1 MASHHTEM
9 RKTGYADADPAWW
22 QERAGGRV
30 DTVQPRSAPRL
41 TDRIGAILT
50 RNSDYAPFEAELP
63 RIEMAA
69 YDDELDDFEE
79 DRPPRR
85 APMQRRKPARRLN
98 WKLVAF
104 GAALSA
110 SAAIGLWAMLSQ
122 EEGVPAQAKI
132 ALSLDGI
139 ADRSEKLAILGD
151 EARALIAPANL
162 ARVVE
167 RAHLDRDPEFSG
179 RSTGVFSFVSEL
191 VSGGDPGRSAED
203 RLRRVVAT
211 ELDARDNA
219 IVLTV
224 RSSDAA
230 KSDAIAQEIA
240 ASYAEAASGPVR
252 NVDPPKPAVYA
263 ATPEAA
269 PPALEKAEADLA
281 AFTAS
286 GGDKLAEA
294 TRLKSELDRLN
305 AENAAAQKRL
315 LEESGKS
322 DAGTL
327 ASLLDGSFPPELLTP
342 GLDDLRGRYVSAKLA
357 VEQLAQALGPRHP
370 RLQTAQGQA
379 DALKSDLEREIRG
392 VLADA
397 RSSLQQAQDKAQS
410 LAARSGATAKKLRET
425 GVDVDRFQQLQAAVD
440 TARDARQDTITTAS
454 IPAAAARP
462 MTSMVERIERPAIL
476 PQPSETGAETTVTG
490 LMAIL
495 ALAIATG
502 AGIIGL
508 ARLAR
513 RKLAGAPA
521 EFDEDLVDGQAVAG
535 EKAPMWDRGPQTQAR
550 FAPEPEY
557 RPQQDWRD
565 EAAMDDLVH
574 LRRQVAALKQ
584 RVQDFSQ
591 TRYRHDG

>member
-1 MASHHTEM
+1 MAFHQTAS

-30 DTVQPRSAPRL
+30 DVVQPREPRL

-50 RNSDYAPFEAELP
+50 RHDGYEATLS

-69 YDDELDDFEE
+69 YDDEPADFEE
-79 DRPPRR
+79 ERPPRAARR
-85 APMQRRKPARRLN
+85 ARPARRFA
-98 WKLVAF
+98 WGLVAF

-110 SAAIGLWAMLSQ
+110 CAAIGLWAMLSR
-122 EEGVPAQAKI
+122 EEGAPAQAKI

-139 ADRSEKLAILGD
+139 TDIAEKRAILGD
-151 EARALIAPANL
+151 QARVLVAPTNL

-179 RSTGVFSFVSEL
+179 ASGGVLGMLGDL
-191 VSGGDPGRSAED
+191 VSGNGDPGRSAED

-211 ELDARDNA
+211 EIDARDNA
-219 IVLTV
+219 ILLTV

-263 ATPEAA
+263 EAPRVAA
-269 PPALEKAEADLA
+269 PALDKAEAELA
-281 AFTAS
+281 AFTAA

-294 TRLKSELDRLN
+294 TRLKTELDRLH

-342 GLDDLRGRYVSAKLA
+342 TLDDLRGRYVSAKLA
-357 VEQLAQALGPRHP
+357 VEQMAQALGPRHP

-397 RSSLQQAQDKAQS
+397 RAALQQAQDKAQA
-410 LAARSGATAKKLRET
+410 LAVKSADTAKKLRAT
-425 GVDVDRFQQLQAAVD
+425 GVDVDKLQQLQAAVD
-440 TARDARQDTITTAS
+440 AAREARQDSITTAS
-454 IPAAAARP
+454 IPAAAAKP
-462 MTSMVERIERPAIL
+462 VTGMVERIERPAMPPL
-476 PQPSETGAETTVTG
+476 SGETGAETTVTG

-495 ALAIATG
+495 ALAVATG
-502 AGIIGL
+502 AGVIGL
-508 ARLAR
+508 TRFAR
-513 RKLAGAPA
+513 RKLAGTTVDDHEDMAEESRAMDWRAPVHTRA
-521 EFDEDLVDGQAVAG
+521 EPDSFTQEDWHPEPAVEDLVQ
-535 EKAPMWDRGPQTQAR
+535 
-550 FAPEPEY
+550 
-557 RPQQDWRD
+557 
-565 EAAMDDLVH
+565 

>member
-1 MASHHTEM
+1 MAFHQTAS

-30 DTVQPRSAPRL
+30 DVVQPREPRL

-50 RNSDYAPFEAELP
+50 RHDGYEAKLS

-69 YDDELDDFEE
+69 YDDEPEDFEAG
-79 DRPPRR
+79 RPPRR
-85 APMQRRKPARRLN
+85 AARRARPARRLG
-98 WKLVAF
+98 WGLVAF

-110 SAAIGLWAMLSQ
+110 CVAIGLWAMLSR

-139 ADRSEKLAILGD
+139 TDIAEKQAILGD
-151 EARALIAPANL
+151 QARVLVAPANL

-179 RSTGVFSFVSEL
+179 ASGGVLGLLTDL
-191 VSGGDPGRSAED
+191 VSGSGDPGRSAED
-203 RLRRVVAT
+203 RLRRAVAT
-211 ELDARDNA
+211 EIDARDNA
-219 IVLTV
+219 ILLTV
-224 RSSDAA
+224 RSGDAA

-240 ASYAEAASGPVR
+240 ASYAETAGDSAVR
-252 NVDPPKPAVYA
+252 HVDPQRPAVYA
-263 ATPEAA
+263 ETPA
-269 PPALEKAEADLA
+269 PALGKAEAELA
-281 AFTAS
+281 AFTAA
-286 GGDKLAEA
+286 GGDKLKEA
-294 TRLKSELDRLN
+294 TRLKTELDRLH

-342 GLDDLRGRYVSAKLA
+342 ALDDLRGRYVSAKLA
-357 VEQLAQALGPRHP
+357 VEQMAQALGPRHP

-397 RSSLQQAQDKAQS
+397 RAALQQAQDKAQA
-410 LAARSGATAKKLRET
+410 LAVKSADTAKKLRAT
-425 GVDVDRFQQLQAAVD
+425 GVDVDKLQQLQAAVD

-454 IPAAAARP
+454 IPAIAAKP
-462 MTSMVERIERPAIL
+462 VTGMVERIERPAMM
-476 PQPSETGAETTVTG
+476 PQASETGAETTVTG

-495 ALAIATG
+495 ALAVATG
-502 AGIIGL
+502 AGIVGL

-513 RKLAGAPA
+513 RRLAGAPA
-521 EFDEDLVDGQAVAG
+521 EIEDDPAYDAEDDGARDWQPQPSHRFAAQPDYSAQDGWHEDPAVEDLVQ
-535 EKAPMWDRGPQTQAR
+535 
-550 FAPEPEY
+550 
-557 RPQQDWRD
+557 
-565 EAAMDDLVH
+565 

>member
-1 MASHHTEM
+1 MALHQTAS

-30 DTVQPRSAPRL
+30 DVVQPREPRL

-50 RNSDYAPFEAELP
+50 RHDDYSGFETALP

-69 YDDELDDFEE
+69 YDDELEVFDDEQ
-79 DRPPRR
+79 PPRR
-85 APMQRRKPARRLN
+85 LARKRKPARRLT
-98 WKLVAF
+98 WGLVAF

-110 SAAIGLWAMLSQ
+110 CAAIGLWAMLSR

-139 ADRSEKLAILGD
+139 TDRAEKLSILGD
-151 EARALIAPANL
+151 QARAVVAPTNL

-179 RSTGVFSFVSEL
+179 NSGGVLGMLTDLVTG
-191 VSGGDPGRSAED
+191 GGDPGRSAED
-203 RLRRVVAT
+203 RLRRAVAT
-211 ELDARDNA
+211 EIDALDNA

-240 ASYAEAASGPVR
+240 ASYAEAASSPVR

-263 ATPEAA
+263 ETPA
-269 PPALEKAEADLA
+269 PALDKAEADLA
-281 AFTAS
+281 AFTAD

-294 TRLKSELDRLN
+294 TRLKTELDRLH

-342 GLDDLRGRYVSAKLA
+342 ALDDMRGRYVSAKLA
-357 VEQLAQALGPRHP
+357 VEQMAQALGPRHP

-397 RSSLQQAQDKAQS
+397 RAALQQAQDKAQA
-410 LAARSGATAKKLRET
+410 LAAKSADTAKKLRAT
-425 GVDVDRFQQLQAAVD
+425 GVDVDRLQQLQAAVD
-440 TARDARQDTITTAS
+440 AARDARQDTITTAS
-454 IPAAAARP
+454 IPAIAAKP
-462 MTSMVERIERPAIL
+462 MTGMVERIERTAML
-476 PQPSETGAETTVTG
+476 PQASETGAETTVTG

-495 ALAIATG
+495 ALAVATG
-502 AGIIGL
+502 AGIVGL

-513 RKLAGAPA
+513 RRLAGAPA
-521 EFDEDLVDGQAVAG
+521 EIEDDPAYYAEDDGARDWQPQPSPRFAAQPDYSAQDGWHEDPAVEDLVQ
-535 EKAPMWDRGPQTQAR
+535 
-550 FAPEPEY
+550 
-557 RPQQDWRD
+557 
-565 EAAMDDLVH
+565 